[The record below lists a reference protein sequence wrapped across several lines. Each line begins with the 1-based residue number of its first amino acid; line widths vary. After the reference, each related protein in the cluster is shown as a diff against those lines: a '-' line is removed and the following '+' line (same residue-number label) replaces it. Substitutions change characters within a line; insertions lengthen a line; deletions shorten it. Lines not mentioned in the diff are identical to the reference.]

1 MTREEFQG
9 LPHLLTQCQVVGCG
23 YAPATIGKYV
33 EHGILRAVLPKG
45 CTQRRYQK
53 LQLAELL
60 GWMDLVDVKGWQR
73 EKPLLPL
80 GAVTQWTG
88 YANGTV
94 SDIVAA
100 HGLTVVQPGG
110 IGERKF
116 RKEEVGEWIGL

>member
-1 MTREEFQG
+1 MTREEVQK
-9 LPHLLTQCQVVGCG
+9 LPYLLTQGQVVACG
-23 YAPATIGKYV
+23 YAPATIGKYA

-53 LQLAELL
+53 VQLAGLL
-60 GWMDLVDVKGWQR
+60 AWEDLIDVKAWAR
-73 EKPLLPL
+73 EKPLLGL

-88 YANGTV
+88 YANGTI

-100 HGLTVVQPGG
+100 KGLTAVQPGG

-116 RKEEVGEWIGL
+116 RKEEIGGWIGL